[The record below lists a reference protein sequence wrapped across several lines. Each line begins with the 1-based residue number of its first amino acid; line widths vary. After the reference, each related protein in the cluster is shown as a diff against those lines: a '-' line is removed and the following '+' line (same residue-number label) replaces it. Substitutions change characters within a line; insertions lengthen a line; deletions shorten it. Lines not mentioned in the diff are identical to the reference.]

1 MTTIKKTSKK
11 PLKTSVKK
19 ANNKKQML
27 SALYTS
33 LGVVSEACEKANIT
47 RATHYNYMN
56 EDPDYKKAVEEI
68 AERVLDFA
76 ESELFKQ
83 IREGSTTATIFLL
96 KTKGKKRGYIERQ
109 EYEIT
114 QNGPDL
120 SDFSKEEIL
129 STLEANE

>member
-1 MTTIKKTSKK
+1 MTTIKKKPRASLKK
-11 PLKTSVKK
+11 T
-19 ANNKKQML
+19 NNKKQML
-27 SALYTS
+27 TALYTS
-33 LGVVSEACEKANIT
+33 LGVVSDACNKCKIT

-56 EDPDYKKAVEEI
+56 DDPEYKKAVLDI
-68 AERVLDFA
+68 GERVLDFA

-120 SDFSKEEIL
+120 SDFSKEDIL

>member
-1 MTTIKKTSKK
+1 
-11 PLKTSVKK
+11 
-19 ANNKKQML
+19 ML

-33 LGVVSEACEKANIT
+33 LGVVSDACDKCNIT
-47 RATHYNYMN
+47 RATHYNYLKDDL
-56 EDPDYKKAVEEI
+56 EYKKAVEDI
-68 AERVLDFA
+68 GERVLDFA

>member
-1 MTTIKKTSKK
+1 
-11 PLKTSVKK
+11 
-19 ANNKKQML
+19 
-27 SALYTS
+27 
-33 LGVVSEACEKANIT
+33 
-47 RATHYNYMN
+47 MN
-56 EDPDYKKAVEEI
+56 EDPEYKKAVLDI
-68 AERVLDFA
+68 GERVLDFA

-120 SDFSKEEIL
+120 SDFSKEDIL